1 MGSSSSSRK
10 RASGCRCCASD
21 SFQTCLLHFPCA
33 LNISLWPLK
42 SYVRRSY
49 GRPHCVVFNQSL
61 RAGNRFCSWPCRQGI
76 RLPANNLALPAPST
90 AGGGGGGGGGGGVGA
105 GGSQLTG
112 HEPVQAVERVWCS
125 GRNSGVN
132 SRALGVSGARPCMN
146 REDLN
151 KLFTNLSFPV

>member
-1 MGSSSSSRK
+1 MHTRSFST
-10 RASGCRCCASD
+10 GCYASD
-21 SFQTCLLHFPCA
+21 SFQTCLLHFPCT

-42 SYVRRSY
+42 SYIRRSY
-49 GRPHCVVFNQSL
+49 GGPHCVVFNQSL
-61 RAGNRFCSWPCRQGI
+61 QARNRFCSWPRHQGI
-76 RLPANNLALPAPST
+76 SASASLATTLLFQLHPPRGGLG
-90 AGGGGGGGGGGGVGA
+90 AG

-151 KLFTNLSFPV
+151 KLFTNLSFPI